1 MNSIQKNLFQLLVE
15 FDEICKKYDVK
26 YLLAAGAS
34 LGAVRNR
41 SFMPWDD
48 DIDLYITR
56 ENWNKLRHILETEEN
71 VLPEGRSFVYKENT
85 PYYSNVLP
93 RYIDDTTTTLYRN
106 QALAGKACGQHLEL
120 FIFDPIPSDETEK
133 QEYLDLLHVY
143 TELVSPYF
151 IVNKH
156 ATYENWDRHYN
167 LYKKYCDRIDKEG
180 EDKVINELEAILQ
193 QYSIDDCNEYCMC
206 WGTKD
211 YIYDKKL
218 FQEGQMGMFEGKEF
232 PIGIH
237 PEGIL
242 RIAYG
247 DSWMYVPEVE
257 EQIVHNGIKEGER
270 SFKDYTDKYLHKINR
285 ESAFEKFKINK
296 RNNIDTFYLR
306 QKREMLVTKEKVLVG
321 CMHFKYNFKENEDS
335 LRSLLENGE
344 YLELS
349 EKFSEYSSLQGN
361 SNVRKYKITVPITDQ
376 NLATFLLNLL
386 KQGKYYDINKYLS
399 IRKLSEAPLTDEL
412 KSIEKEVE
420 FCRKLSI
427 ARYDDKDES
436 LVQKLIDDYD
446 GIVTDLLDILRAKLW
461 IEEIN
466 AKSTE
471 DYNEIDRLCDEILE
485 KYSFDG
491 ETMAIQAKAKSELG
505 QNDESIELYKK
516 AIMNTR
522 NGLIWQKVE
531 DECGISR
538 MEIEREIIE
547 GEQ

>member
-193 QYSIDDCNEYCMC
+193 QY
-206 WGTKD
+206 
-211 YIYDKKL
+211 
-218 FQEGQMGMFEGKEF
+218 
-232 PIGIH
+232 
-237 PEGIL
+237 
-242 RIAYG
+242 
-247 DSWMYVPEVE
+247 
-257 EQIVHNGIKEGER
+257 
-270 SFKDYTDKYLHKINR
+270 
-285 ESAFEKFKINK
+285 
-296 RNNIDTFYLR
+296 
-306 QKREMLVTKEKVLVG
+306 
-321 CMHFKYNFKENEDS
+321 
-335 LRSLLENGE
+335 
-344 YLELS
+344 
-349 EKFSEYSSLQGN
+349 
-361 SNVRKYKITVPITDQ
+361 
-376 NLATFLLNLL
+376 
-386 KQGKYYDINKYLS
+386 
-399 IRKLSEAPLTDEL
+399 
-412 KSIEKEVE
+412 
-420 FCRKLSI
+420 
-427 ARYDDKDES
+427 
-436 LVQKLIDDYD
+436 
-446 GIVTDLLDILRAKLW
+446 
-461 IEEIN
+461 
-466 AKSTE
+466 
-471 DYNEIDRLCDEILE
+471 
-485 KYSFDG
+485 
-491 ETMAIQAKAKSELG
+491 
-505 QNDESIELYKK
+505 
-516 AIMNTR
+516 
-522 NGLIWQKVE
+522 
-531 DECGISR
+531 
-538 MEIEREIIE
+538 
-547 GEQ
+547 

>member
-296 RNNIDTFYLR
+296 RNNIDTFILSSSKKGNVSY
-306 QKREMLVTKEKVLVG
+306 KREG
-321 CMHFKYNFKENEDS
+321 SSWMHAF
-335 LRSLLENGE
+335 
-344 YLELS
+344 
-349 EKFSEYSSLQGN
+349 Q
-361 SNVRKYKITVPITDQ
+361 I
-376 NLATFLLNLL
+376 
-386 KQGKYYDINKYLS
+386 
-399 IRKLSEAPLTDEL
+399 
-412 KSIEKEVE
+412 
-420 FCRKLSI
+420 
-427 ARYDDKDES
+427 
-436 LVQKLIDDYD
+436 
-446 GIVTDLLDILRAKLW
+446 
-461 IEEIN
+461 
-466 AKSTE
+466 
-471 DYNEIDRLCDEILE
+471 
-485 KYSFDG
+485 
-491 ETMAIQAKAKSELG
+491 
-505 QNDESIELYKK
+505 
-516 AIMNTR
+516 
-522 NGLIWQKVE
+522 
-531 DECGISR
+531 
-538 MEIEREIIE
+538 
-547 GEQ
+547 

>member
-1 MNSIQKNLFQLLVE
+1 
-15 FDEICKKYDVK
+15 
-26 YLLAAGAS
+26 
-34 LGAVRNR
+34 
-41 SFMPWDD
+41 
-48 DIDLYITR
+48 
-56 ENWNKLRHILETEEN
+56 
-71 VLPEGRSFVYKENT
+71 
-85 PYYSNVLP
+85 
-93 RYIDDTTTTLYRN
+93 
-106 QALAGKACGQHLEL
+106 
-120 FIFDPIPSDETEK
+120 
-133 QEYLDLLHVY
+133 
-143 TELVSPYF
+143 
-151 IVNKH
+151 
-156 ATYENWDRHYN
+156 
-167 LYKKYCDRIDKEG
+167 
-180 EDKVINELEAILQ
+180 
-193 QYSIDDCNEYCMC
+193 
-206 WGTKD
+206 
-211 YIYDKKL
+211 
-218 FQEGQMGMFEGKEF
+218 
-232 PIGIH
+232 
-237 PEGIL
+237 
-242 RIAYG
+242 
-247 DSWMYVPEVE
+247 
-257 EQIVHNGIKEGER
+257 
-270 SFKDYTDKYLHKINR
+270 
-285 ESAFEKFKINK
+285 
-296 RNNIDTFYLR
+296 
-306 QKREMLVTKEKVLVG
+306 MLVTKEKVLVG

-531 DECGISR
+531 DECSISR
-538 MEIEREIIE
+538 MEMEREIIE